1 MHDGDRNMRTS
12 TRVGIIIAVLI
23 LVVAAGAWAGRG
35 RFLDLAADKV
45 IQKFQTTSC
54 EQLQAKKDEPK
65 SIMEKVAVAFLRS
78 DPEARVAFIDR
89 IAAPVMNKMLEC
101 GMIQ

>member
-1 MHDGDRNMRTS
+1 
-12 TRVGIIIAVLI
+12 
-23 LVVAAGAWAGRG
+23 
-35 RFLDLAADKV
+35 
-45 IQKFQTTSC
+45 
-54 EQLQAKKDEPK
+54 
-65 SIMEKVAVAFLRS
+65 MEKVAVAFLRS

>member
-1 MHDGDRNMRTS
+1 MRTS

-54 EQLQAKKDEPK
+54 EQL
-65 SIMEKVAVAFLRS
+65 
-78 DPEARVAFIDR
+78 
-89 IAAPVMNKMLEC
+89 
-101 GMIQ
+101 